1 MKGLRQSWLLIL
13 IIVLMIIF
21 FASGLNQYVSFAS
34 LQKYYLVLQH
44 WTSENF
50 ISAIIVFMAVYILA
64 VAISIPGAVFL
75 TLLGGFLFGVLL
87 GTLLVVV
94 SATIGATLLFLA
106 VRLAMGEWMAKKA
119 GRWIERM
126 RQGFQENAL
135 SYLLIL
141 RLIPLFPFWVVNI
154 VPALLGVDIRT
165 YMVGTFFGIIPGSL
179 VYVSIGNGLG
189 HVLEQGQKPD
199 LGVIL
204 SFPVLG
210 PLLGLALLALLPILY
225 RKIRGTR

>member
-1 MKGLRQSWLLIL
+1 
-13 IIVLMIIF
+13 
-21 FASGLNQYVSFAS
+21 
-34 LQKYYLVLQH
+34 
-44 WTSENF
+44 
-50 ISAIIVFMAVYILA
+50 
-64 VAISIPGAVFL
+64 
-75 TLLGGFLFGVLL
+75 
-87 GTLLVVV
+87 
-94 SATIGATLLFLA
+94 
-106 VRLAMGEWMAKKA
+106 MAKKA

-210 PLLGLALLALLPILY
+210 PLLGLAFLALLPILY

>member
-13 IIVLMIIF
+13 IIALMIIF

-210 PLLGLALLALLPILY
+210 PLLGLAFLALLPILY